1 MSTTAVR
8 TGLAVPVI
16 LLLAA
21 CTANTARLADGH
33 VRATDLRECAAVR
46 AGEAERMSD
55 GSISMEDHRRCET
68 GATWST
74 RRETVPA
81 PDFRRPVSDP

>member
-1 MSTTAVR
+1 MLIMQSTSPRTVGAPRALTLFPPAPSCPRTA
-8 TGLAVPVI
+8 AV
-16 LLLAA
+16 
-21 CTANTARLADGH
+21 
-33 VRATDLRECAAVR
+33 LRECAAVR
-46 AGEAERMSD
+46 AGEAERLAD

>member
-1 MSTTAVR
+1 MPSVARTCLVALLPLMTAC
-8 TGLAVPVI
+8 A
-16 LLLAA
+16 
-21 CTANTARLADGH
+21 ANTARLADGH
-33 VRATDLRECAAVR
+33 VRPTDLRECAAVQ
-46 AGEAERMSD
+46 ASGAERLAD

-81 PDFRRPVSDP
+81 PDFRRPATTP